1 MVAGLFALQF
11 RASPSTPVDA
21 ATPPVGNGRVW
32 PGHIETTPRWVVP
45 PPDHIHVSLC
55 REFRGEVW
63 TPSEAASDALLQ
75 TAFPPAARAAV
86 QATRHCVSDGC
97 TQQLSGEALRAI
109 SRVRRGEL
117 SRALG
122 AWSSNTF
129 YAMPMH
135 RPEGRPPFAD
145 TPGLPEDARE
155 ALRSVSWDD
164 AGGDSVSTP
173 RAVCDAGLP
182 EASLL
187 AALRALWTIPSVN
200 LTVRVDHPD
209 ELDGIARYWA
219 WGRDPAAV
227 SALLRARL
235 PTGSGGV
242 SVTDIL
248 PTRVASRVFT
258 YASSEGDHHN
268 CLNAVLCDDESCP
281 EVLEG
286 PEAEARL
293 TRLFTRVGS
302 IDELRAGDVVVW
314 RDEGGVIAHGAAWLA
329 GRWLFTKNGVSFLRP
344 WHLANFDAI
353 QRSYRFAT
361 RVEYWRRR

>member
-1 MVAGLFALQF
+1 M
-11 RASPSTPVDA
+11 
-21 ATPPVGNGRVW
+21 
-32 PGHIETTPRWVVP
+32 
-45 PPDHIHVSLC
+45 
-55 REFRGEVW
+55 
-63 TPSEAASDALLQ
+63 
-75 TAFPPAARAAV
+75 
-86 QATRHCVSDGC
+86 
-97 TQQLSGEALRAI
+97 
-109 SRVRRGEL
+109 
-117 SRALG
+117 
-122 AWSSNTF
+122 
-129 YAMPMH
+129 
-135 RPEGRPPFAD
+135 
-145 TPGLPEDARE
+145 
-155 ALRSVSWDD
+155 
-164 AGGDSVSTP
+164 
-173 RAVCDAGLP
+173 
-182 EASLL
+182 
-187 AALRALWTIPSVN
+187 N

-248 PTRVASRVFT
+248 PPRVASRVFT

-268 CLNAVLCDDESCP
+268 CLNAVLCNDESCP

-361 RVEYWRRR
+361 RVGGARRRR